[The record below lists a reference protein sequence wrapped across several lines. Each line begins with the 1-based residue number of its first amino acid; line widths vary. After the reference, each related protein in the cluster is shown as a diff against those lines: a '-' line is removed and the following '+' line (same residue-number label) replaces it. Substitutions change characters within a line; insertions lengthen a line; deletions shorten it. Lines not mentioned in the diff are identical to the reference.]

1 MGIKIPALTS
11 VIQIEDQMMSHTW
24 NRFTKSSLLSECV
37 VNSSRM
43 DFTGTYF
50 TIIYDCVSDPGAT
63 SIKLVESFNT
73 ASKYLLYDRHPLR
86 LWVSCICRQILSCLS
101 HQGSLLWEESDQ
113 TRSLPSRNL
122 HFIARKNKQ
131 KYILN
136 LTLGTSLMVQLLRL
150 HTSNSGGAGLIPGWG
165 TKTPQAMHVCK
176 CVCVCVYWK
185 ADKKVVIEQ
194 PLYHV
199 VSCWKNGL

>member
-1 MGIKIPALTS
+1 MEFSSKNTGACSHFLLQRIFLTGGL
-11 VIQIEDQMMSHTW
+11 
-24 NRFTKSSLLSECV
+24 NPKLL
-37 VNSSRM
+37 
-43 DFTGTYF
+43 
-50 TIIYDCVSDPGAT
+50 
-63 SIKLVESFNT
+63 
-73 ASKYLLYDRHPLR
+73 H
-86 LWVSCICRQILSCLS
+86 CRQILSCLS

-199 VSCWKNGL
+199 VSCWKKWIIK